1 MFTLFKKSNCDKNKL
16 LQIELSLEHQQK
28 QIDELREL
36 LLALSSQINSLQ
48 TELNYQIDRYGK
60 GL

>member
-1 MFTLFKKSNCDKNKL
+1 MFKIFKKVDCDKDKL
-16 LQIELSLEHQQK
+16 LQIELSLEHQQR

-36 LLALSSQINSLQ
+36 LLALSSQINSIQ
-48 TELNYQIDRYGK
+48 TELNYQIDKIGK